1 MRLIRGKADGAQG
14 PFGDPGLIPRSWNYC
29 NRNTFSLQKQ
39 SRSRSNQSNGST
51 IGMCL
56 VNTLTSSDHM
66 PPAWMGLAGKSDGRG
81 QLWVQLGGT
90 QKERVGEDLWRTEIS
105 FIDSVLK

>member
-1 MRLIRGKADGAQG
+1 MGPRGHLGTQDSSPDLGTIVIG
-14 PFGDPGLIPRSWNYC
+14 ILSPCRS
-29 NRNTFSLQKQ
+29 R
-39 SRSRSNQSNGST
+39 SRSRSNESNGST

-66 PPAWMGLAGKSDGRG
+66 PPAWAGLAGKSDGRG